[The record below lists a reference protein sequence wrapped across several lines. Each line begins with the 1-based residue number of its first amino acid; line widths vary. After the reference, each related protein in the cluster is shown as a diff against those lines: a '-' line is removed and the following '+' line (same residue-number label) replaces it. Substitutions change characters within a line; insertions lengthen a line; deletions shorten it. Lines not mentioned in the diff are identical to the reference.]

1 MGMDGRSGMATGYGL
16 SFAVFVD
23 GTAISAYYRN
33 EVS

>member
-23 GTAISAYYRN
+23 GTAIFYILQK
-33 EVS
+33 